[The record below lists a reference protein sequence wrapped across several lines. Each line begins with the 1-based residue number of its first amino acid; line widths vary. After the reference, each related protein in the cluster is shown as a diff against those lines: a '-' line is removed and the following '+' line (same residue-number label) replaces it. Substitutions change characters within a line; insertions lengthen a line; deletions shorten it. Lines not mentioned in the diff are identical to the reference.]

1 MDEEMWNAFERS
13 RQNLYINFI
22 IIYFS
27 GDAPKN
33 GAQAIKELG
42 FKSEYDLTRFKNV
55 YDLNRFKNAFGT
67 GSAIND
73 SYRV

>member
-1 MDEEMWNAFERS
+1 MWNAFERS

-33 GAQAIKELG
+33 GGQAIKELVFESG
-42 FKSEYDLTRFKNV
+42 CNLTRFKNV
-55 YDLNRFKNAFGT
+55 YDLNRFKNVFGT
-67 GSAIND
+67 GLAIND